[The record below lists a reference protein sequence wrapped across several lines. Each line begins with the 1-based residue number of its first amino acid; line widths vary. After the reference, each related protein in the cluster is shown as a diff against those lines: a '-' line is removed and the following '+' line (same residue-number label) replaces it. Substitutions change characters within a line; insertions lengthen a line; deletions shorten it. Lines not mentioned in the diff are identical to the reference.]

1 MARGRSRI
9 QNTNELPGKPHYKHF
24 GAAYEPSSRRLI
36 RDCAR
41 LVAMPICSLRTLE
54 TYATR
59 VAVVERRIC
68 TNEVLTTSRSAGSSS
83 RCCRNVQPD
92 RSHPVTASRSGP
104 CSALINAHNGA
115 INYRSATK
123 PGAQLRRNA
132 VPERSS
138 GVDYPVGELKL
149 ISLWVGPYLE
159 NSILRNHQW
168 TKESNQ
174 IDNSKCMLPIS
185 TSLQ

>member
-41 LVAMPICSLRTLE
+41 LVAMLICGLRTLE

-59 VAVVERRIC
+59 VAVVGRRIC
-68 TNEVLTTSRSAGSSS
+68 TNEVLTTSSSAGSSS
-83 RCCRNVQPD
+83 SRCRRNVQPD

-123 PGAQLRRNA
+123 AGAQLRRNA

-138 GVDYPVGELKL
+138 GVDYAVGELKL
-149 ISLWVGPYLE
+149 ISL
-159 NSILRNHQW
+159 
-168 TKESNQ
+168 
-174 IDNSKCMLPIS
+174 
-185 TSLQ
+185 